1 MHKHDDDFDTWLSQ
15 QLSEAEPYLDDAGF
29 TAGVMAKLP
38 AQPLLQTSTQRSRW
52 PVAIAAVLSTLL
64 VLWLFPVTYVV
75 ESLLYAN
82 VSVLTLV
89 GIGAIAAISA
99 SAAAIFA
106 DQRV

>member
-1 MHKHDDDFDTWLSQ
+1 MHKHDEDFDTWLSQ
-15 QLSEAEPYLDDAGF
+15 QLGEAESYLDDAGF
-29 TAGVMAKLP
+29 TAAVMAKLP
-38 AQPLLQTSTQRSRW
+38 PQPLLQTSKTRSRW

-82 VSVLTLV
+82 VSILTLI
-89 GIGAIAAISA
+89 GIGVVAAITA
-99 SAAAIFA
+99 SAAALFA

>member
-29 TAGVMAKLP
+29 TAAVMAKLP
-38 AQPLLQTSTQRSRW
+38 AQPLLQTSKPRSRW

-64 VLWLFPVTYVV
+64 VMMQFPVTYVV

-82 VSVLTLV
+82 ISVLTLI

-99 SAAAIFA
+99 SAVAIFA